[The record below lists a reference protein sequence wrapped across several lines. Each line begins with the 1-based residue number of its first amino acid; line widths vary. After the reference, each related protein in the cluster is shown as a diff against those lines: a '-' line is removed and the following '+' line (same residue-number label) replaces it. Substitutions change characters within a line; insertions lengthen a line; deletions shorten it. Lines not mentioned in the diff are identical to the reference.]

1 MNLVN
6 EHVFLFVFLNAR
18 TENIILLKV
27 KDIYQFL
34 KGINSLK
41 IRENLLFLSYFF
53 KKEINFTSIF
63 KKN

>member
-27 KDIYQFL
+27 KDT
-34 KGINSLK
+34 
-41 IRENLLFLSYFF
+41 
-53 KKEINFTSIF
+53 NF
-63 KKN
+63 